1 MKKMEDLIQQ
11 LSSKLKDVETE
22 KRSYR
27 ERLLTETSGD
37 RDLEF
42 RFMTEYNNETM
53 PNIEI
58 FEMDKFKIKDA
69 ESNNVFERKVIYE
82 LKKENDILR
91 KELSGMGYSSVSLNN
106 RYETQN
112 QLSIYQQEFNTEQNR
127 PEEDHQAEI
136 LLYHKNINKE
146 LQERIDELLKVNKNL
161 K

>member
-37 RDLEF
+37 RDFEY

-58 FEMDKFKIKDA
+58 FEMDKFKLKDA

-82 LKKENDILR
+82 LKK
-91 KELSGMGYSSVSLNN
+91 
-106 RYETQN
+106 
-112 QLSIYQQEFNTEQNR
+112 
-127 PEEDHQAEI
+127 
-136 LLYHKNINKE
+136 
-146 LQERIDELLKVNKNL
+146 
-161 K
+161 